1 MKTLARDRSNPY
13 YLLRWSEENAPD
25 ASMKFELDA
34 ESRRF
39 FILRRKDDGLVLDFN
54 RGLVIYVR

>member
-1 MKTLARDRSNPY
+1 
-13 YLLRWSEENAPD
+13 
-25 ASMKFELDA
+25 MKFELDA